1 MNILFV
7 NNSEVNPLNSGI
19 QRITYVLAQAFTTRG
34 FLCYGANFEK
44 NTPASK
50 GLFVDILKLDYSTES
65 SQKLCAF
72 IQKHEINR
80 IIVQECMPLIKL
92 KVVKQAISNIS
103 DCKLY
108 YCNHSAPGKEFVR
121 PSISSEFYRLLHR
134 PGKINSLFKTAVALL
149 PPACYKALVR
159 SKVRKNYTYI
169 YQHSDKIILLSP
181 RYIPIFQQLANISNI
196 DLSHFAGIGNSLS
209 FNENLPTEEITQKAK
224 EVILV
229 GRLSERA
236 KRFST
241 ALRIWQHIENSQQFP
256 DWRLKIIGTG
266 PDEMYYNH
274 LAHKFKLKQVDFEG
288 QQDPRPYYKRAAIC
302 MLTSAY
308 EGFGMVLTE
317 AQQMGVVP
325 IVFDTYAAAHD
336 IITHSHNGIIIPA
349 GNNIAFTEQLSA
361 LMKDTK
367 TREKMAINALADCSK
382 FSIENIIRQWLSC
395 LQ

>member
-72 IQKHEINR
+72 IQKHQINR

-92 KVVKQAISNIS
+92 KVVKQAISNKS

-134 PGKINSLFKTAVALL
+134 PGKINPLFKTAVALL

-169 YQHSDKIILLSP
+169 YEHSDKIILLSP
-181 RYIPIFQQLANISNI
+181 RYIPVFQQLANISNI
-196 DLSHFAGIGNSLS
+196 DLSRFAGIGNSLS
-209 FNENLPTEEITQKAK
+209 FNGNLPTEKIAQKYK
-224 EVILV
+224 EVLLV

-241 ALRIWQHIENSQQFP
+241 ALQIWQQIENSQQFT
-256 DWRLKIIGTG
+256 DWRLRIIGSG
-266 PDEMYYNH
+266 PDEKYYHH
-274 LAHKFKLKQVDFEG
+274 LARRLKLKQICFEG
-288 QQDPRPYYKRAAIC
+288 KQDPRPYYKRAAIC

-325 IVFDTYAAAHD
+325 IAFDTYAAVHD
-336 IITHSHNGIIIPA
+336 IITTGRNGIIVPA
-349 GNNIAFTEQLSA
+349 GNNTAFTERLSI
-361 LMKDTK
+361 LMKDTA
-367 TREKMAINALADCSK
+367 TRERLAHNALTDCSK
-382 FSIENIIRQWLSC
+382 FSVENIVRQWLSC